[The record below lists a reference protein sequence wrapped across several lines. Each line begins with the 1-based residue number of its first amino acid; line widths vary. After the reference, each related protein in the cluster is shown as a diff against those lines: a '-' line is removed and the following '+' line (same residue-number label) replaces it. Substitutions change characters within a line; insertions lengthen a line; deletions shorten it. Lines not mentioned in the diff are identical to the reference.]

1 MVAAGPV
8 HVSVR
13 ELLLGSGAHFGDLDL
28 EVEGL
33 AGKRMIAI
41 EGHEVAAHLGY
52 RDRAGP
58 LLGLGLQAHADPH
71 VVDALERTA
80 RNLLHELLVVFAVTF
95 GWSDLHLQAVTR
107 FAARQLALEP
117 GDEIAVT
124 MQVAEWLTFGGA
136 VDDLARVV
144 AERVVDTDD
153 LILSDAHAESLVEE
167 RERAIA
173 ATETTADTHQAGAK
187 DTIPARLSLAAMV

>member
-13 ELLLGSGAHFGDLDL
+13 ELLLGRGAHPGDLDL
-28 EVEGL
+28 EVEVL

-41 EGHEVAAHLGY
+41 ESHEVAPHLGY
-52 RDRAGP
+52 RYRSWP

-71 VVDALERTA
+71 IIDALERTA

-95 GWSDLHLQAVTR
+95 GWSDLHLQSVTR
-107 FAARQLALEP
+107 LAARQLALEP

-124 MQVAEWLTFGGA
+124 MQVREWLTFGGA
-136 VDDLARVV
+136 VYYLARVV
-144 AERVVDTDD
+144 AERVMDADD
-153 LILSDAHAESLVEE
+153 LILSDAHTEFLVEE
-167 RERAIA
+167 RERAVA
-173 ATETTADTHQAGAK
+173 AMEATGGTHQAGAK
-187 DTIPARLSLAAMV
+187 DTIPLA